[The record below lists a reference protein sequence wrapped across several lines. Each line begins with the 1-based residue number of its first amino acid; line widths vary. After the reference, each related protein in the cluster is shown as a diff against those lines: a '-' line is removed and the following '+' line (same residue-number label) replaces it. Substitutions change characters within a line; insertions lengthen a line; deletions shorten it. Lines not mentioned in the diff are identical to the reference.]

1 MTLIIQK
8 PTGAKLNLAKDYTWY
23 PLLLPGVVAWWDAAN
38 VSTFTFSSGNVVQN
52 WSSVVGSYTLT
63 QATTANR
70 PTRSG
75 TINGKASVVFDGTN
89 DSLSVASFNLTG
101 GGQKLSI
108 WAVFSA
114 TSGSLQIIAE
124 HSANYNLISGAFI
137 LFRNTS
143 NQASFGKKEN
153 PGTYTTF
160 DNSTSITTTPAATV
174 STHDG
179 ALSTNESIVY
189 VNGSSI
195 GSGTNG
201 NTNANNINDTLF
213 VGARGGTS
221 LFLNGQ
227 IAELGFTTNV
237 ITDSDRLLLQ
247 QYLAAKWG
255 TP

>member
-1 MTLIIQK
+1 MSPIYVPGK
-8 PTGAKLNLAKDYTWY
+8 VVLAKDYTPY

-38 VSTFTFSSGNVVQN
+38 ASTFTFSSGNVVEN
-52 WSSVVGSYTLT
+52 WSSVVGSYTLS
-63 QATTANR
+63 QATPANR

-75 TINGKASVVFDGTN
+75 TINGKASVVFDGTS
-89 DSLSVASFNLTG
+89 DSLSVASFNLSG
-101 GGQKLSI
+101 GGQKLSM

-114 TSGSLQIIAE
+114 TAGSNQIVAE
-124 HSANYNLISGAFI
+124 HSANYNLTSGAFVLI
-137 LFRNTS
+137 RTTS
-143 NQASFGKKEN
+143 NQASFGKSQTG
-153 PGTYTTF
+153 PLYSTF
-160 DNSTSITTTPAATV
+160 ENSTSITTTPAATV

-179 ALSTNESIVY
+179 ALSTNETIVY

-195 GSGTNG
+195 GVRGVND

-237 ITDSDRLLLQ
+237 MTDSDRLLLQ